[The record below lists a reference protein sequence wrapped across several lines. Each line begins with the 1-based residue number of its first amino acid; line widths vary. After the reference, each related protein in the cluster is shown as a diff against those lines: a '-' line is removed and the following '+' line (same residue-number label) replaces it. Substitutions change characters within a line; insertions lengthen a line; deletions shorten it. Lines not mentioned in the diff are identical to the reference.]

1 MRQVSP
7 FGRFCILKRKDNRQL
22 LIQMADAI
30 GVSAE
35 RLSSAELGECEPA
48 IEWLPKI
55 REFLKLSEIEAKKLE
70 KIMLKYTSTTNLKPH
85 EESFASAAFKKNTT
99 DIQEIPK

>member
-7 FGRFCILKRKDNRQL
+7 FGRFCISKRKDNRQL

-35 RLSSAELGECEPA
+35 RLSSAELGEREPA
-48 IEWLPKI
+48 IDWLPKI
-55 REFLKLSEIEAKKLE
+55 REFLKLSEIEARRLE
-70 KIMLKYTSTTNLKPH
+70 KLILSATATTNVVH
-85 EESFASAAFKKNTT
+85 NGESFASAAFRN
-99 DIQEIPK
+99 DSSAGQEDSK